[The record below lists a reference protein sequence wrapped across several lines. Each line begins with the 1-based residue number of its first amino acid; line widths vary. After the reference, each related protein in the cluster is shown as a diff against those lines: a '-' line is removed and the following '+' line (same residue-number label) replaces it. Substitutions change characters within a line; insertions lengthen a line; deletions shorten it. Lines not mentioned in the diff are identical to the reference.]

1 MHCEHYI
8 STQKSLKIHR
18 GQTGAKHVNVVGRFL
33 QVAACVKKKPVYG
46 GVGSS
51 VGIVTD
57 YGLDGLGSNPGG
69 GGGGGVFPPTQ
80 QPRGPPPPP

>member
-18 GQTGAKHVNVVGRFL
+18 GQTGAKHVNLVGRFL
-33 QVAACVKKKPVYG
+33 QVAACVKKKTVYG

-51 VGIVTD
+51 VGIAGD
-57 YGLDGLGSNPGG
+57 HGLGGSG
-69 GGGGGVFPPTQ
+69 
-80 QPRGPPPPP
+80 